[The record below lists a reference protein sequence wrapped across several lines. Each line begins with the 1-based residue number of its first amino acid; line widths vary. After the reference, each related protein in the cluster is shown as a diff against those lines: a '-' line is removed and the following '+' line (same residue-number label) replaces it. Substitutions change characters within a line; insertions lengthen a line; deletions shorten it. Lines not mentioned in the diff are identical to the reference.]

1 MAKPLGEKMPEE
13 RKKAFKILDI
23 AQTDRV
29 ILSLDGGGMRGILTI
44 QLLKKLEEVAGIK
57 CYELFDM
64 IAGTSTG
71 GIIAG
76 LILKGFSASEIEKK
90 YDKLIKEVFHKRP
103 IGNRF
108 LNPPQYSKKQYRERL
123 KNIIGNKVTIEEACK
138 NTDLDFLITAR
149 DMSAAEETFFTAF
162 KQPDGTFYGTY
173 KSVLLRAVM
182 ESTMS
187 APTYFYPLERFVDGG
202 VTTHNNPSLGA
213 FIEALSYSTPR
224 DENGKH
230 SILSVYK
237 LPNVSIYS
245 FGTGATQRFIKPT
258 KTLNPKGNDIKFWLD
273 WLINETSEDA
283 SSVQENTFRSLMI
296 QDSVR
301 YNRYQISLDP
311 TALKKLPNS
320 DQLDK
325 KIYGSKWL
333 WDLDERSLANID
345 MADLNHY
352 NLMKIIGQQ
361 MAEYICSD
369 HYSKNWFRK
378 DLINENGNDQLVTFS
393 GDVTRIKAQMS
404 DPEWLDN
411 FPA

>member
-1 MAKPLGEKMPEE
+1 MVASLRIIIQALELLSKP
-13 RKKAFKILDI
+13 
-23 AQTDRV
+23 
-29 ILSLDGGGMRGILTI
+29 
-44 QLLKKLEEVAGIK
+44 
-57 CYELFDM
+57 
-64 IAGTSTG
+64 
-71 GIIAG
+71 
-76 LILKGFSASEIEKK
+76 
-90 YDKLIKEVFHKRP
+90 FHIVRP
-103 IGNRF
+103 
-108 LNPPQYSKKQYRERL
+108 
-123 KNIIGNKVTIEEACK
+123 
-138 NTDLDFLITAR
+138 
-149 DMSAAEETFFTAF
+149 
-162 KQPDGTFYGTY
+162 
-173 KSVLLRAVM
+173 
-182 ESTMS
+182 
-187 APTYFYPLERFVDGG
+187 
-202 VTTHNNPSLGA
+202 
-213 FIEALSYSTPR
+213 
-224 DENGKH
+224 
-230 SILSVYK
+230 
-237 LPNVSIYS
+237 S